1 MDLRNI
7 LHESK
12 TEELPKEN
20 KEINIHKKPVQLRD
34 IENRSANN
42 RGEKVSE
49 NDKVIDELI
58 QNEKKK
64 IYHQSWNKFDRG
76 IKLNRIKHF
85 IQKEEKEKSLK
96 NVQKEKLS
104 LLLISA
110 CKNNKLNR
118 MSDINYNIELGE
130 IDSIKILDYN
140 EETGYSLKLTEV
152 KISRSGGKSK
162 SNIERFIKKN

>member
-1 MDLRNI
+1 VYQNPRNI
-7 LHESK
+7 IEY
-12 TEELPKEN
+12 EENYQKVT
-20 KEINIHKKPVQLRD
+20 ID
-34 IENRSANN
+34 MDGNR
-42 RGEKVSE
+42 RV
-49 NDKVIDELI
+49 
-58 QNEKKK
+58 
-64 IYHQSWNKFDRG
+64 HT
-76 IKLNRIKHF
+76 
-85 IQKEEKEKSLK
+85 EEKEKSLK

-130 IDSIKILDYN
+130 IESIKILDYN

-152 KISRSGGKSK
+152 KISRSSGKSK

>member
-12 TEELPKEN
+12 TDELPPVE

-49 NDKVIDELI
+49 NDKVIDEII
-58 QNEKKK
+58 QNEKKQ
-64 IYHQSWNKFDRG
+64 IYHQSWNKLDRG

-130 IDSIKILDYN
+130 IESIKILDYN

-152 KISRSGGKSK
+152 KISRSSGKSK